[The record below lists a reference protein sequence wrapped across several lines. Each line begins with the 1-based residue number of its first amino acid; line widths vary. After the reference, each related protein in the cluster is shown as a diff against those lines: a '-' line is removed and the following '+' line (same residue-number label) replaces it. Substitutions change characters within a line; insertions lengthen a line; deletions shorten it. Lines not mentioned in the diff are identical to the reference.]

1 MFVSR
6 LARDLR
12 SPCTLRS
19 LHLHDDL
26 RVHCR
31 HPGYPNH
38 VRGNHRP
45 KDRLYN
51 FRAASHAPLQLCAI
65 LYHPAIPCG
74 GHGTTTPENGVRGY
88 SRSRELK
95 NEVERKSYTKAYQ
108 LPPYHVQIFVMTRR
122 EPRRCPL
129 HDVAGNASI

>member
-1 MFVSR
+1 MVASR

-31 HPGYPNH
+31 RSGYPYH
-38 VRGNHRP
+38 VRGNHRA

-51 FRAASHAPLQLCAI
+51 SRAAGHAPLQLCAI

-74 GHGTTTPENGVRGY
+74 GHGSTAPEIGVHGH

-95 NEVERKSYTKAYQ
+95 KRLEQKSYTQAYR
-108 LPPYHVQIFVMTRR
+108 LLPYHEQIYV
-122 EPRRCPL
+122 
-129 HDVAGNASI
+129 